1 MSGPRSPGRVAESRG
16 PWLQQGETM
25 RAFEGQRSDNQ
36 PVNRSRGEKEKLL
49 RELRET
55 LAGMKSHTSA
65 SLRQSVQK
73 RIADLTA
80 ELRTAPQGGR

>member
-1 MSGPRSPGRVAESRG
+1 
-16 PWLQQGETM
+16 M

-36 PVNRSRGEKEKLL
+36 PVKRSRAEKEKLL

-55 LAGMKSHTSA
+55 LAGMKSHSAA

-73 RIADLTA
+73 RIAELEA
-80 ELRTAPQGGR
+80 ELRVPAPARR

>member
-1 MSGPRSPGRVAESRG
+1 
-16 PWLQQGETM
+16 M

-36 PVNRSRGEKEKLL
+36 PVKRSQAEKEKLL
-49 RELRET
+49 RELRDT

-73 RIADLTA
+73 RIVDLEA
-80 ELRTAPQGGR
+80 ELRVKAPGGR

>member
-1 MSGPRSPGRVAESRG
+1 
-16 PWLQQGETM
+16 M

-36 PVNRSRGEKEKLL
+36 PVNRSRAEKERLL
-49 RELRET
+49 RELQDT
-55 LAGMKSHTSA
+55 LAGMKSHTNA

-80 ELRTAPQGGR
+80 ELRAKAPGGR

>member
-1 MSGPRSPGRVAESRG
+1 
-16 PWLQQGETM
+16 M

-36 PVNRSRGEKEKLL
+36 PVKRSPTEKEKLL
-49 RELRET
+49 RELRDT

-73 RIADLTA
+73 RIADLEA
-80 ELRTAPQGGR
+80 ELRVKTAGGR

>member
-1 MSGPRSPGRVAESRG
+1 
-16 PWLQQGETM
+16 M

-36 PVNRSRGEKEKLL
+36 PVKRSRAEKEKLL

-55 LAGMKSHTSA
+55 LAGMKSHSAA

-73 RIADLTA
+73 RIVELEA
-80 ELRTAPQGGR
+80 ELRVPAPARR

>member
-1 MSGPRSPGRVAESRG
+1 
-16 PWLQQGETM
+16 M

-36 PVNRSRGEKEKLL
+36 PVNRSRAEKEKLL

-73 RIADLTA
+73 RISDLTA
-80 ELRTAPQGGR
+80 ELRLTAPGAR

>member
-1 MSGPRSPGRVAESRG
+1 
-16 PWLQQGETM
+16 M

-36 PVNRSRGEKEKLL
+36 PVKRSPEEKRKQL

-55 LAGMKSHTSA
+55 LAGMKPHTAS

-73 RIADLTA
+73 RIAELET
-80 ELRTAPQGGR
+80 ELRDPAPPPAKR

>member
-1 MSGPRSPGRVAESRG
+1 
-16 PWLQQGETM
+16 M

-36 PVNRSRGEKEKLL
+36 PVNRSRPEKEKLL

-55 LAGMKSHTSA
+55 LAGMKSHPSA

-73 RIADLTA
+73 RISDLEA
-80 ELRTAPQGGR
+80 ELRVKVPGGR